1 MTTTQKITA
10 RQEFIQNWESLKSTN
25 LFDLTK
31 NQRTVGKKTENS
43 YSTGS
48 IKGWEHSRGGNILR
62 KWLSDQ
68 GKFSAIR
75 AGQKLQN
82 S

>member
-1 MTTTQKITA
+1 M
-10 RQEFIQNWESLKSTN
+10 
-25 LFDLTK
+25 
-31 NQRTVGKKTENS
+31 GKKTENS